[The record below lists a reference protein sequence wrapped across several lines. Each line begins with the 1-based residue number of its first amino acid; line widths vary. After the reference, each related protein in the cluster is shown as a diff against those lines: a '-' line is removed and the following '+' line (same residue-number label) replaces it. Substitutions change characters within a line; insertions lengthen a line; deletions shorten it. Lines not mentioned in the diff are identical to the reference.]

1 MINIG
6 LLGCGTVGNGV
17 LEILNERKK
26 SLQNLLG
33 EEIGVKKVLV
43 RNLENYK
50 DRDDFHLFTD
60 NLYDIIDDEDIE
72 TIIEVTGDVGEI
84 FQGVIKA
91 MENQKNI
98 VTANKALV
106 SKYMEELIDF
116 SDQYDVKFLYDA
128 AVAGAVPII
137 ETVKNI
143 AELNEVKSIKGVLN
157 GTCNFILSSMEE
169 GNDYESALLEAQ
181 RIGFAEADPTND
193 VEGFDT
199 MRKLRILSTLGF
211 KEKVGEEDISLQGIT
226 KISIEDIQKLDKE
239 NKRYKLVASAYKENG
254 RIIAKVEPTI
264 VEKDSVLGGLIKGE
278 NAILIEGDNCGELV
292 FKGAGAGGRPTAFAI
307 LTDVLNIYKY

>member
-72 TIIEVTGDVGEI
+72 TIIEVTGDVDEI

>member
-254 RIIAKVEPTI
+254 KIIAKVEPTI
-264 VEKDSVLGGLIKGE
+264 VEKDSVLGGLVKGE

>member
-43 RNLENYK
+43 RNLDNYK

-254 RIIAKVEPTI
+254 KIIAKVEPTI
-264 VEKDSVLGGLIKGE
+264 VEKDSVLGGLVKGE